1 MNHTKLLADKIDRIL
16 SNLADY
22 ERINIDKFYDD
33 VNNKDLLNSLDLVL
47 KNDMLISIQDEV
59 NIIDLYNELDSFIQF
74 STEYNSRIGDF

>member
-16 SNLADY
+16 STLADY

-33 VNNKDLLNSLDLVL
+33 INNKDLLNSLDLVL
-47 KNDMLISIQDEV
+47 KDDMLISIQDEV